1 MRYLTSPLPSSL
13 RRNGPNALDR
23 CTDERTSSIFSYNQN
38 RTPSTL
44 QIRTAQV
51 GARIE
56 EQYRALL
63 VLCFLAASQ
72 GISMGAEGSTHKADA
87 QTDEKTLVQPLQSIE
102 SVSSFRA
109 SREWRGKD
117 TDVESQPCRFHMQNE
132 SRVDAALDS
141 SLAKSFS
148 MVLLIST
155 FCAGILIAFLSLM
168 VDIRGD
174 GFQSSFR
181 SGQIYDTGGTLLGLL
196 ALALD
201 LSLAAFSG
209 VNAAISSSRF
219 VTTTGIPGRSRSPFS
234 QQTRLVVCVLLQLV
248 VAVLFDASMV
258 LFIALYD
265 TVIAVV
271 IGSIILLG
279 LIFITY
285 DLFLLTRWSS
295 DKLSR

>member
-1 MRYLTSPLPSSL
+1 MNSTHPD
-13 RRNGPNALDR
+13 ALDR
-23 CTDERTSSIFSYNQN
+23 TAEERANSIFSHSQN
-38 RTPSTL
+38 W
-44 QIRTAQV
+44 
-51 GARIE
+51 
-56 EQYRALL
+56 
-63 VLCFLAASQ
+63 
-72 GISMGAEGSTHKADA
+72 ISMGAEGSTHKADA
-87 QTDEKTLVQPLQSIE
+87 QTDEKTLVQSPRSVE
-102 SVSSFRA
+102 SVSSFWA
-109 SREWRGKD
+109 SREWRGED
-117 TDVESQPCRFHMQNE
+117 VDVESQPCRVHTRKE
-132 SRVDAALDS
+132 SRVDAAPDS

-155 FCAGILIAFLSLM
+155 FCAGIHVAFLSLM
-168 VDIRGD
+168 VDIGGD

-196 ALALD
+196 SLALD

-209 VNAAISSSRF
+209 VNAAISSSKF
-219 VTTTGIPGRSRSPFS
+219 VTTTGIPGRSRSLFS
-234 QQTRLVVCVLLQLV
+234 QQKRLTLV

-285 DLFLLTRWSS
+285 DLFLLTRWNT
-295 DKLSR
+295 DKLSQ

>member
-1 MRYLTSPLPSSL
+1 MD
-13 RRNGPNALDR
+13 ALDR
-23 CTDERTSSIFSYNQN
+23 TAEERANSIFSHSQN
-38 RTPSTL
+38 WIPSTL
-44 QIRTAQV
+44 QIHTADV
-51 GARIE
+51 EARIE

-63 VLCFLAASQ
+63 VLCFLAACQ

-87 QTDEKTLVQPLQSIE
+87 QTDEKTLVQSPRSVE
-102 SVSSFRA
+102 SVSSFWA
-109 SREWRGKD
+109 SREWRGED
-117 TDVESQPCRFHMQNE
+117 VDVESQPCRVHTRKE
-132 SRVDAALDS
+132 SRVDAAPDS

-155 FCAGILIAFLSLM
+155 FCAGIHVAFLSLM
-168 VDIRGD
+168 VDIGGD

-196 ALALD
+196 SLALD

-209 VNAAISSSRF
+209 VNAAISSSKF
-219 VTTTGIPGRSRSPFS
+219 VTTTGIPGRSRSLFS
-234 QQTRLVVCVLLQLV
+234 QQKRLTVCILLQLV

-285 DLFLLTRWSS
+285 DLFLLTRWNT
-295 DKLSR
+295 DKLSQ